1 MAQNNIQ
8 AAELSALVESIVNQ
22 VLNRSFGDRLVTWA
36 STNPRAAMYLSKE
49 TGDRNYGN
57 AGQDISTA
65 FNIGKITESIAR
77 NNAQRATQKAMEA
90 AQKAGINTKG
100 IQPVSPDKNLMRIG
114 SQIMGIAGIA
124 NAYQTGDALSGAVA
138 GFQAFGPW
146 GAAAGLLAGIF
157 SKKVDRWQR
166 PKFKDAEAAVD
177 KLFTMDRGERDQYY
191 LPDSFYF
198 RAGNNATRN
207 IVVQVGNDQFDNHI
221 RESLTNSYASQLQR
235 GLVF

>member
-1 MAQNNIQ
+1 MAQNNMQ
-8 AAELSALVESIVNQ
+8 VAELSELVESIVNQ
-22 VLNRSFGDRLVTWA
+22 VLNRSFGERLVTWA
-36 STNPRAAMYLSKE
+36 STNPRSTMYLSRE
-49 TGDRNYGN
+49 TGDRNYGSG
-57 AGQDISTA
+57 GQNISA
-65 FNIGKITESIAR
+65 AYSIGKFTESIAL
-77 NNAQRATQKAMEA
+77 NNAHRATQKAIDSA
-90 AQKAGINTKG
+90 KKAGLDTKG
-100 IQPVSPDKNLMRIG
+100 IQQVSPDKNLMRIG

-124 NAYQTGDALSGAVA
+124 SAYQTGDALSGAVA

-146 GAAAGLLAGIF
+146 GAVAGLLAGLF
-157 SKKVDRWQR
+157 SKKIDRWQR

-177 KLFTMDRGERDQYY
+177 KLFTMDRGERDQFY

>member
-22 VLNRSFGDRLVTWA
+22 VLNRSFGERLVTWA
-36 STNPRAAMYLSKE
+36 STNRRAAMYLSRE
-49 TGDRNYGN
+49 NGDRNYGS
-57 AGQDISTA
+57 AGQDISA
-65 FNIGKITESIAR
+65 MYNIGRITQSAVGK
-77 NNAQRATQKAMEA
+77 NNGAKL
-90 AQKAGINTKG
+90 
-100 IQPVSPDKNLMRIG
+100 SSSDKNLMRIG

-198 RAGNNATRN
+198 RAGNNATRH

>member
-1 MAQNNIQ
+1 MAQNNMQ

-36 STNPRAAMYLSKE
+36 STNPRASMYLSRE
-49 TGDRNYGN
+49 NGNRNYGN
-57 AGQDISTA
+57 AGQDINAMYSIGRITQSTVKKKSGDTLSA
-65 FNIGKITESIAR
+65 S
-77 NNAQRATQKAMEA
+77 
-90 AQKAGINTKG
+90 
-100 IQPVSPDKNLMRIG
+100 DKNLMRIG
-114 SQIMGIAGIA
+114 SQIMGLAGIA